1 MKKFMLL
8 CLALA
13 MTLSVAG
20 CSEES
25 ADVGREGEDRWICG
39 DAQTPEADS
48 NIADEAAGGE
58 EDAASL
64 TVTCSIDLQGDT
76 YQLNGNPAQELL
88 TLLSALSYDRE
99 TCDGIPE
106 YTVVCSDQTRY
117 DLNLSS
123 GWAWMGDKECKLSED
138 VIETL
143 SALLSV

>member
-1 MKKFMLL
+1 MKKFMFL

-20 CSEES
+20 CSEEG
-25 ADVGREGEDRWICG
+25 AAVGREREEGGICG
-39 DAQTPEADS
+39 DTQSPEAEPDT
-48 NIADEAAGGE
+48 ADE
-58 EDAASL
+58 DAVSL
-64 TVTCSIDLQGDT
+64 TVTCSVGLQGDT
-76 YQLNGNPAQELL
+76 YQLDGNPAQELL
-88 TLLSALSYDRE
+88 TLLSGLSYDRE

-123 GWAWMGDKECKLSED
+123 GWVWLGDKECALSKD

-143 SALLSV
+143 SALLSA

>member
-1 MKKFMLL
+1 MKKFMFL

-20 CSEES
+20 CSEEN
-25 ADVGREGEDRWICG
+25 AAVGREGKDGWICG
-39 DAQTPEADS
+39 DTQSPEAEP
-48 NIADEAAGGE
+48 NTADE
-58 EDAASL
+58 DTVSL
-64 TVTCSIDLQGDT
+64 TVTCSVGLQGDT
-76 YQLNGNPAQELL
+76 YQLDGNPAQELL
-88 TLLSALSYDRE
+88 TLLSGLSYDRE

-123 GWAWMGDKECKLSED
+123 GWVWLGDKECALSKD

-143 SALLSV
+143 SALLSA

>member
-13 MTLSVAG
+13 MALSVAG
-20 CSEES
+20 CSEGS
-25 ADVGREGEDRWICG
+25 ADVGRERKDRGIYG
-39 DAQTPEADS
+39 AAQTPEMDSDTAD
-48 NIADEAAGGE
+48 
-58 EDAASL
+58 EDAASI
-64 TVTCSIDLQGDT
+64 TVTCGIDLQGAT
-76 YQLNGNPAQELL
+76 YQLDGNPAQELL
-88 TLLSALSYDRE
+88 TLLSGLSYDRE

-123 GWAWMGDKECKLSED
+123 GWAWTGDKECKLSED